1 MDRLEMQEFSDILEK
16 SVSFLKENEKRFQ
29 FGEWKRTFV
38 EIDAI
43 EKSLRNSQMQIRFSF
58 KCSYYLR

>member
-29 FGEWKRTFV
+29 FGE
-38 EIDAI
+38 
-43 EKSLRNSQMQIRFSF
+43 
-58 KCSYYLR
+58 